1 MIIIG
6 KIMLC
11 RVKIL
16 QFFKLF
22 KHFLLNFTKKK
33 GMVEKEDLLTHVL
46 GCSELKPL
54 RCKTLVFNL

>member
-11 RVKIL
+11 KDSTIF
-16 QFFKLF
+16 QAFQAFFTEFYK
-22 KHFLLNFTKKK
+22 KKK
-33 GMVEKEDLLTHVL
+33 GMVEKEDVLSHVL